1 MKDFRPQRRTAG
13 LFRQDV
19 EGETLLYDEEHH
31 RALCLDGR
39 AARIWALCDGTR
51 DLRAIT
57 EALASEAIAL
67 HVDAVVLTVE
77 RLGKAR
83 LLETPVPQPRST
95 LSRRQLIRQLGLA
108 AIPAILLITAP
119 PARAAVSC
127 AALGQSCVSTPCC
140 AGLECGQ
147 NSHTCGGP

>member
-1 MKDFRPQRRTAG
+1 MTDFRPRRRSTG

-19 EGETLLYDEEHH
+19 DGETLLYDEEHH

-39 AARIWALCDGTR
+39 AARIWRLCDGTR
-51 DLRAIT
+51 DATAIT
-57 EALASEAIAL
+57 DALSAEGISLRIEAVI
-67 HVDAVVLTVE
+67 LTVE

-83 LLETPVPQPRST
+83 LLETPAPRPHST
-95 LSRRQLIRQLGLA
+95 LSRRQVLRQLGLA

-127 AALGQSCVSTPCC
+127 AGLGQSCESTPCC
-140 AGLECGQ
+140 PGLDCGQ
-147 NSHTCGGP
+147 NSHVCGGP